1 MSLAR
6 ISRSHSHCKQSPVLG
21 FLQNDQTFTAGFLK
35 RKKKKKVDAAHAAG
49 KKNHVEFMS
58 FLAPFLK
65 KVLE

>member
-1 MSLAR
+1 M
-6 ISRSHSHCKQSPVLG
+6 LG

-35 RKKKKKVDAAHAAG
+35 RKKKKKKVDAAHAAG